1 MLKHHIKYLMA
12 SYVYLLSSM
21 YNFSRNFGLLAAKM
35 YSHIIYYYV
44 TGTKISAGFLN
55 VDINTIMNTKYA

>member
-1 MLKHHIKYLMA
+1 
-12 SYVYLLSSM
+12 M

-55 VDINTIMNTKYA
+55 VDIRDDSKITSSSGGKNDGSMMHRGG